1 MRQKFKFINRHFN
14 KTVFFLPGWATDW
27 RIFAPLDL
35 DYNYIFPFEFS
46 PFTISRD
53 IPGILESL
61 RIKKICLFGWSMG
74 AFLAADYAIK
84 NPSIVEELIMVSIRK
99 RFPLKA
105 LSRIAEKIKLN
116 KRAYLYKFYSE
127 VFSPCDTQGLNWFKG
142 ALEKH
147 YIDKF
152 NKEEL
157 LAGLDYLKGARINT
171 GLSALENIK
180 VLQGG
185 LDTICPLEEAQ
196 DVILQIPQ
204 AEFICLKNCGH
215 IPFLDPE
222 FKDRFYGG

>member
-1 MRQKFKFINRHFN
+1 MRPKFKFINRSFN
-14 KTVFFLPGWATDW
+14 KTLFFLPGWATDY

-46 PFTISRD
+46 PFTISQD

-61 RIKKICLFGWSMG
+61 RIKKVCLFGWSMG

-84 NPSIVEELIMVSIRK
+84 NPALVEELIMVSIRK
-99 RFPLKA
+99 RFPLQA
-105 LSRIAEKIKLN
+105 LSEIAEKIKFN
-116 KRAYLYKFYSE
+116 KRAYLHKFYSE
-127 VFSPCDTQGLNWFKG
+127 VFSPYDTQGLNWFKQ
-142 ALEKH
+142 ALEKY

-157 LAGLDYLKGARINT
+157 LAGLDYLKGARISARQ
-171 GLSALENIK
+171 LSALENIK

-185 LDTICPLEEAQ
+185 LDTICPLNEAAE
-196 DVILQIPQ
+196 VISQIPQ

-215 IPFLDPE
+215 IPFLNPE
-222 FKDRFYGG
+222 FKDRL